1 MARSRPAP
9 AKRITKAKQLSKKKK
24 ITISTTFSSSEDEAE
39 PQKVAARRKK
49 GRKSLEKEG
58 ADEDGGED
66 FDEEVVKEKALKA
79 DFGIRVQKL
88 HKNIVE
94 HKHNQFLTWQR
105 NNQGQLLD
113 ESSQGSIESVH
124 DQSRKSDDDSDEE
137 EVSLSARRKSKA
149 SINKTDKSVKK
160 PQPRGVRKSTSSVK
174 ASISFD
180 SSDGETVNMSAAL
193 DAVEKLSEEELPESS
208 VKSPPSKRSKPSASQ
223 VESNSSQ
230 SDKESEDEPE
240 GTVLP
245 DSLRGAPELRE
256 FWRILALEV
265 GDEEEVEDLRT
276 DAQLERRIQEVG
288 MGDVVSRELER
299 KAEARRHKEDQR
311 HLAQHNLRF
320 SRVNLSNVRKSDHW
334 NSDCEDMVDN
344 WPSKEERV
352 NELNKGLQLIKVKLD
367 QRLGRSPSAAKS
379 PKKQR
384 KSRNI
389 SEEEGS

>member
-1 MARSRPAP
+1 M
-9 AKRITKAKQLSKKKK
+9 
-24 ITISTTFSSSEDEAE
+24 
-39 PQKVAARRKK
+39 
-49 GRKSLEKEG
+49 G
-58 ADEDGGED
+58 
-66 FDEEVVKEKALKA
+66 
-79 DFGIRVQKL
+79 
-88 HKNIVE
+88 
-94 HKHNQFLTWQR
+94 
-105 NNQGQLLD
+105 
-113 ESSQGSIESVH
+113 
-124 DQSRKSDDDSDEE
+124 
-137 EVSLSARRKSKA
+137 
-149 SINKTDKSVKK
+149 
-160 PQPRGVRKSTSSVK
+160 
-174 ASISFD
+174 
-180 SSDGETVNMSAAL
+180 
-193 DAVEKLSEEELPESS
+193 
-208 VKSPPSKRSKPSASQ
+208 
-223 VESNSSQ
+223 
-230 SDKESEDEPE
+230 
-240 GTVLP
+240 
-245 DSLRGAPELRE
+245 
-256 FWRILALEV
+256 ALEV

-389 SEEEGS
+389 SEEEGSSNEAETKGHKADSKVAKIVPKKTLEGAGKEKNVTDVESNRGKKKNLNRRNDSDASDLEAEINKLESEVKELKEVEKVTEKEDSIKHPAPKSKAGQSAKKADKSISN